1 MNYIKLVSNVKKF
14 TKRKVGHSNEPP
26 VQPKFEMEL
35 DETPIEI
42 GEKSPDKMLKDFDPS
57 PNARIMNKIEYFFK
71 PYSLK
76 VQRAKHMHFENE
88 KNLFIEKQIQHILQN
103 DCDMPECEKREIIQY
118 LETLRKEELDEMSK
132 KGWQKMQR
140 VLSRK
145 DGLDFIDRMKAVGR
159 K

>member
-1 MNYIKLVSNVKKF
+1 MNCIKMVSNIRRLKK
-14 TKRKVGHSNEPP
+14 RNVGNPSS
-26 VQPKFEMEL
+26 V
-35 DETPIEI
+35 PIEYQ
-42 GEKSPDKMLKDFDPS
+42 EVSEEAPEVDQQDRSPDKMLKDFDPS

-88 KNLFIEKQIQHILQN
+88 KNRFIEKQIEYILHN
-103 DCDMPECEKREIIQY
+103 DSEMPDHEKREIIQY
-118 LETLRKEELDEMSK
+118 LDTLRKEELDDMSK

-145 DGLDFIDRMKAVGR
+145 DGLEFIERMKAVDR